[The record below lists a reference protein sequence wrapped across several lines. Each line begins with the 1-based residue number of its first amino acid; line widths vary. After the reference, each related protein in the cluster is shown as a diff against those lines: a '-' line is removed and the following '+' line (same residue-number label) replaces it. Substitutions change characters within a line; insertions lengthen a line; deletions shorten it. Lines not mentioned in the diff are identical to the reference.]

1 MIKIIKKPGMH
12 EYNCG
17 CGCTFTFENE
27 DVRYECFDNIDTE
40 YYTINCPYC
49 KRVLGVAFVLS
60 KDDFSEIREMWRK
73 KDETTNTRRTESLS

>member
-1 MIKIIKKPGMH
+1 MMINVLKKPGMH

-27 DVRYECFDNIDTE
+27 DVKYEYISDNDGTE
-40 YYTINCPYC
+40 YFTINCPYC

-60 KDDFSEIREMWRK
+60 NDDLFEIRKMWRK
-73 KDETTNTRRTESLS
+73 EGDAV